1 MSVKII
7 SKLVKI
13 CSFIIFPKCF
23 KVKISLIFE
32 EIFTEQVSAFL
43 IIPKLSRRTALTIA
57 NAPGTLCAPREAAL
71 TSFAFLALPAV
82 CYDGAKGGDSR
93 ICSILLTGNYKLNS
107 KYLKMFNKMR
117 FVKSCKNLF
126 RIFLYVCTLIGLQLD
141 YSTEFTPTRI
151 FNRTIQNHKK
161 FIGL

>member
-1 MSVKII
+1 MTVKII

-13 CSFIIFPKCF
+13 CSLIVFTRYLKVMIFSDFI
-23 KVKISLIFE
+23 
-32 EIFTEQVSAFL
+32 EIFKEQISVFL
-43 IIPKLSRRTALTIA
+43 IIPKLSRRTALTIV

-71 TSFAFLALPAV
+71 TSFAFLALPAA
-82 CYDGAKGGDSR
+82 CYDGAKGEDSQFH
-93 ICSILLTGNYKLNS
+93 SILLTGDCKLNS
-107 KYLKMFNKMR
+107 KHLKISNKIC

>member
-1 MSVKII
+1 MTVKII

-13 CSFIIFPKCF
+13 CSLIVFLRCWI
-23 KVKISLIFE
+23 VKISSVFVRIFKE
-32 EIFTEQVSAFL
+32 RISLLL
-43 IIPKLSRRTALTIA
+43 IIPKLSRRTTLTIV

-71 TSFAFLALPAV
+71 TSFAFLALPAA
-82 CYDGAKGGDSR
+82 CYDGAKGEDSQFH
-93 ICSILLTGNYKLNS
+93 SILLTGDCKLNS
-107 KYLKMFNKMR
+107 KHLKISNKIC

-141 YSTEFTPTRI
+141 YSKEFTPTRI

>member
-1 MSVKII
+1 MTVKII

-13 CSFIIFPKCF
+13 CSLIVFTMCL
-23 KVKISLIFE
+23 KVKISSVFVRIFKE
-32 EIFTEQVSAFL
+32 RISLLL
-43 IIPKLSRRTALTIA
+43 IIPKLSRRTALTIV

-71 TSFAFLALPAV
+71 TSFAFLALPAA
-82 CYDGAKGGDSR
+82 CYDGAKRGNSR
-93 ICSILLTGNYKLNS
+93 ISPILLTAYCKLNS
-107 KYLKMFNKMR
+107 KYLKISNKIC
-117 FVKSCKNLF
+117 FVKSCKNQF
-126 RIFLYVCTLIGLQLD
+126 RIFLYVCILIGLQLD

>member
-1 MSVKII
+1 MTVKII

-13 CSFIIFPKCF
+13 CSLIVFTMCL
-23 KVKISLIFE
+23 KVKISSVFVRIFKELI
-32 EIFTEQVSAFL
+32 SLLL
-43 IIPKLSRRTALTIA
+43 IIPKLSRRTALTIV
-57 NAPGTLCAPREAAL
+57 NAPGTLCAHREAAL
-71 TSFAFLALPAV
+71 TSFAFLALPAA
-82 CYDGAKGGDSR
+82 CYDGAKRGNSR
-93 ICSILLTGNYKLNS
+93 IFPILLTVNCKLNS
-107 KYLKMFNKMR
+107 KYLKIFNKMR

>member
-1 MSVKII
+1 MTVKII

-13 CSFIIFPKCF
+13 CSLIVFTMCL
-23 KVKISLIFE
+23 KVKISSVFVRIFKELI
-32 EIFTEQVSAFL
+32 SLLL
-43 IIPKLSRRTALTIA
+43 IIPKLSRRTALTIV

-71 TSFAFLALPAV
+71 TSFAFLALPAA
-82 CYDGAKGGDSR
+82 CYDGAKRGNSR
-93 ICSILLTGNYKLNS
+93 ISPILLTGNYKLNS
-107 KYLKMFNKMR
+107 KYLKIFNKMR

>member
-1 MSVKII
+1 MTVKII

-13 CSFIIFPKCF
+13 CSLIVFTMSL
-23 KVKISLIFE
+23 KVKISSVFVRIFKE
-32 EIFTEQVSAFL
+32 RIPLRL
-43 IIPKLSRRTALTIA
+43 IIPKLSRHTTLTIV
-57 NAPGTLCAPREAAL
+57 NAPGTLCAPCEAAL
-71 TSFAFLALPAV
+71 TSFAFLALPAA

-107 KYLKMFNKMR
+107 KYLKMFNKVW

>member
-23 KVKISLIFE
+23 KVKISLIFV

-43 IIPKLSRRTALTIA
+43 IIPKLSRRTALTIV

-71 TSFAFLALPAV
+71 TSFAFLALPAA
-82 CYDGAKGGDSR
+82 CYDGAKGETLG
-93 ICSILLTGNYKLNS
+93 
-107 KYLKMFNKMR
+107 FA
-117 FVKSCKNLF
+117 LF
-126 RIFLYVCTLIGLQLD
+126 C
-141 YSTEFTPTRI
+141 
-151 FNRTIQNHKK
+151 
-161 FIGL
+161 

>member
-1 MSVKII
+1 MTVKII

-13 CSFIIFPKCF
+13 CSLIVFLRCWI
-23 KVKISLIFE
+23 VKISSVFVRIFKE
-32 EIFTEQVSAFL
+32 RISLLL
-43 IIPKLSRRTALTIA
+43 IIPKLSRRTALTIV

-71 TSFAFLALPAV
+71 TSFAFLALPAA
-82 CYDGAKGGDSR
+82 CYDGAKGEDSQFY
-93 ICSILLTGNYKLNS
+93 SILLTAYYKMNS
-107 KYLKMFNKMR
+107 KYLKISNKIC
-117 FVKSCKNLF
+117 FVKSYKNQF
-126 RIFLYVCTLIGLQLD
+126 RIFLYVCILIGLQLD

>member
-1 MSVKII
+1 MTVKII

-13 CSFIIFPKCF
+13 CSLIVFTMCL
-23 KVKISLIFE
+23 KVKISSVFVRIFKE
-32 EIFTEQVSAFL
+32 RISLLL
-43 IIPKLSRRTALTIA
+43 IIPKLSRRTTLTIV

-71 TSFAFLALPAV
+71 TSFAFLALPAA
-82 CYDGAKGGDSR
+82 CYDGAKRGNSR
-93 ICSILLTGNYKLNS
+93 ISPILLTVNCKLNS
-107 KYLKMFNKMR
+107 KYLKMFNKMQ
-117 FVKSCKNLF
+117 FVKSCKNLS